1 VIEDAIRKYKIKGIV
16 VDTNLVLVL
25 ILGKYNPARI
35 ATFKNTSTYTAEDY
49 ILLTRFLRHFE
60 RRIALPNILTEVDNL
75 SRQIDQREHVAISE
89 ALLHWQIGLDEI
101 YLKSSLVIGSELHQ
115 KIGLT
120 DSLIIALS
128 EEFLVLT
135 ADFPLASRLASM
147 KRDVINFNNL
157 RFGAVLVP

>member
-16 VDTNLVLVL
+16 VDTNLVLIL
-25 ILGKYNPARI
+25 IIGNYNPARI
-35 ATFKNTSTYTAEDY
+35 ATFKNTCAYTADDY
-49 ILLTRFLRHFE
+49 VLLTRLLRHFE

-75 SRQIDQREHVAISE
+75 SRQIDTREYAAISE
-89 ALLHWQIGLDEI
+89 SLLHWQVGLDEI
-101 YLKSSLVIGSELHQ
+101 YLRSSLVIGSNLHR

-147 KRDVINFNNL
+147 ERDVINFNNL
-157 RFGAVLVP
+157 RFGAVQIP